1 MKKLLLFFMSFFTIF
16 SYAQFPE
23 GFENASFPPA
33 GWARFDNGIGLAQQW
48 NETTNATLVYAGA
61 KAAFLNR
68 ENVTDGTTALDWLVS
83 PVTTVPANGQLRFYT
98 RKTQNG
104 NFGSIYTIRVS
115 TTSQTTAASFTTV
128 QTWTEADL
136 VTTYNVYEQKFVN
149 LSAYAGQ
156 NVYIA
161 FVMENDNGDRWL
173 VDNINLDPICQ
184 VNTALTATPL
194 ATSAS
199 LSWTSPNTGPWEIE
213 YGPAGFV
220 QGTGTI
226 VSAATNTNFVI
237 SPLNPLTNYSF
248 YVRTLCAADNPSA
261 WSAVGNF
268 QTSALP
274 PGCGGNFIDSGG
286 ASGAYSNSEN
296 ITTTIC
302 PTTAGDMV
310 TVFFTSFNTEAT
322 WDALYVYDG
331 PSTASPLIASTN
343 GAGNVPGGLAGGWWG
358 TTVPGPFTSTHPSG
372 CLTFVFRSDTSVT
385 NPGWT
390 ANVTCGPPPA
400 CVQPSGLTVTNIT
413 SDSATLS
420 WIDNNITPP
429 VGGWQIVV
437 QPVALGYPT
446 GTSTIIMAPTST
458 FTVTNLTPN
467 TSYEFY
473 VLSDCGSTDGV
484 SFWSGPRAFNT
495 LFPGCNGSTPAGD
508 ICATAAPVCNL
519 DGYCGNTSSTYGDDS
534 WGALD
539 TAFCGSIENNSFL
552 TFQAASTSISM
563 NVNVG
568 NCTNGSGIQFMI
580 FTTPTCGSGAVTSL
594 GCFGNMAPGLNA
606 LTFTGLIPG
615 QNYFLMIDG
624 FAGAVCDY
632 SVTLTSGGSA
642 ITDVTLTPD
651 TPTMCM
657 GQTLTL
663 TAGGG
668 NGVYNWSPATGLS
681 ALTGTSVVF
690 TPPAPGTYTVTV
702 QSTDTNALC
711 STIKSTVITVLDVV
725 TPTFTQPAP
734 ICFGDTAPVLPTTS
748 NNGVTGTWSPAV
760 VDNLN
765 SATYVFTPTAGQC
778 GTVVSLDVTVL
789 DQTIPSFITP
799 SPICS
804 GDVAPVLPTTSNNGI
819 TGTWSPAVVSNTASG
834 TYVFTPNAGQC
845 ATTNSVYVE
854 VLATCT
860 FNAFATA
867 AWIENCTNSATD
879 GDFFNITGSG
889 TDIIGPVANVFP
901 SSDLGNYVQNSG
913 NLIFRGAELKT
924 FKTATSNVCSARLN
938 YRVYEVSAT
947 PGAFTVINLP
957 FFDNCGA
964 GTFPTGGSCDPG
976 DQKWQEILSDS
987 ESPVDLTTFAPGN
1000 YRIEVFFD
1008 VTGDNDNPAQ
1018 CDDTIFVNNAGANY
1032 SATFSIQSNP
1042 VLVSTNPTTCNGTEG
1057 TITIS
1062 GFTPNVTY
1070 SVTYSDDTVVVGPA
1084 NYTANVSGEIN
1095 LIGLNAGV
1103 YNNFS
1108 FVVNGCTFTSATQI
1122 TLVDPVYVPTFAPI
1136 GPFCVG
1142 DTVTLPSTSIEGFPG
1157 SWTLGGN
1164 PVTTFDSSVA
1174 GTYTLNF
1181 VPAAG
1186 QCVNNSGT
1194 LSVLVNPIPTITS
1207 VLNPAVCFG
1216 NNAVFTIISSPNTT
1230 INYTINAGLPLV
1242 LNVDGTGVATI
1253 TVNNPAVG
1261 NVVLALS
1268 QINNGACTTTLGTSY
1283 TVVVNPLPTASIA
1296 AVDGNI
1302 CIGIGNA
1309 EFTITGT
1316 PNATVTYTINGGSP
1330 QTAVLS
1336 ATGTYTITQV
1346 TPAADVVVA
1355 LTSVASTS
1363 CTVPLTQTST
1373 VVVTT
1378 IAVPT
1383 INVTAQPVCS
1393 NQTATFD
1400 VISPLN
1406 LQLNFP
1412 SDLFISEVTDAQTGS
1427 LTYVEIYNGT
1437 GSAKNLANYKLKIM
1451 TNGNP
1456 TPSAACNITLSGTI
1470 ANNDVVVVKL
1480 SNSANITGIVP
1491 DLTYTTCNGVNNN
1504 DKIALAT
1511 IADVELD
1518 VWGTSDGTP
1527 FTPSNGVGYVYRR
1540 LNSATLPSTTWN
1552 PADWTALDPEVYGDV
1567 GFYSLYVSNYEY
1579 ILDGTTTQSN
1589 VTFTGV
1595 VPGTHTLVAHDLM
1608 TGCFSQPL
1616 TFTINPVVY
1625 TNPVVTFSYTTPVC
1639 ISSTTNPLPDTSA
1652 AGFANGG
1659 TYSSTTGLAI
1669 NSVTGEI
1676 DLSNSTVG
1684 SYVVTYSVAADAAN
1698 CTNAGTSTA
1707 NIVISPLNSST
1718 FNSLGDVCE
1727 NSVSPALPATSV
1739 EGYTGTWS
1747 PSTIDSALVGNT
1759 TYTFTPD
1766 AGQCAAVGTLVVTVI
1781 NRETPTFN
1789 PILDLCIG
1797 SLDVTLPVTSIEGY
1811 AGTWSPAAINT
1822 SAVGTTTYTF
1832 TPDASICASS
1842 TTLDVVVINCEI
1854 PKGISPNNDTK
1865 NDTWDLSGYDIRKV
1879 EIFNRYGTI
1888 VYSKSGYEN
1897 EWYGQS
1903 DNGNELPDGTYYYV
1917 IEFNDLPAKTGW
1929 VYINREQ

>member
-115 TTSQTTAASFTTV
+115 TTSQTTAVSFTTV

-302 PTTAGDMV
+302 PTTAGDVV
-310 TVFFTSFNTEAT
+310 TVLFTSFNTEAT
-322 WDALYVYDG
+322 WDALYVYDE

-358 TTVPGPFTSTHPSG
+358 KTVPGPFTSTHPLG

-400 CVQPSGLTVTNIT
+400 CVQPSGLAVTNIT

-420 WIDNNITPP
+420 WIDNNVTPP

-437 QPVALGYPT
+437 QPVVLGYPT
-446 GTSTIIMAPTST
+446 GSSTIITATTNP
-458 FTVTNLTPN
+458 FTVTGLTPN
-467 TSYEFY
+467 TALEFF
-473 VLSDCGSTDGV
+473 VLSDCGATYVV
-484 SFWSGPRAFNT
+484 SFWSVPRAFNT

-725 TPTFTQPAP
+725 TPTFTQPTP

-765 SATYVFTPTAGQC
+765 S
-778 GTVVSLDVTVL
+778 
-789 DQTIPSFITP
+789 
-799 SPICS
+799 
-804 GDVAPVLPTTSNNGI
+804 
-819 TGTWSPAVVSNTASG
+819 G
-834 TYVFTPNAGQC
+834 TYVFTPDAGQC

-854 VLATCT
+854 VLATCS

-867 AWIENCTNSATD
+867 AWIEHCTNSATD
-879 GDFFNITGSG
+879 GYFFNITGSG
-889 TDIIGPVANVFP
+889 TDIIGPIVNVFL
-901 SSDLGNYVQNSG
+901 SSDLWNYVKNSG

-1008 VTGDNDNPAQ
+1008 VIGDNDNQ
-1018 CDDTIFVNNAGANY
+1018 
-1032 SATFSIQSNP
+1032 
-1042 VLVSTNPTTCNGTEG
+1042 
-1057 TITIS
+1057 
-1062 GFTPNVTY
+1062 
-1070 SVTYSDDTVVVGPA
+1070 
-1084 NYTANVSGEIN
+1084 
-1095 LIGLNAGV
+1095 IG
-1103 YNNFS
+1103 
-1108 FVVNGCTFTSATQI
+1108 
-1122 TLVDPVYVPTFAPI
+1122 
-1136 GPFCVG
+1136 
-1142 DTVTLPSTSIEGFPG
+1142 
-1157 SWTLGGN
+1157 
-1164 PVTTFDSSVA
+1164 
-1174 GTYTLNF
+1174 
-1181 VPAAG
+1181 
-1186 QCVNNSGT
+1186 
-1194 LSVLVNPIPTITS
+1194 
-1207 VLNPAVCFG
+1207 
-1216 NNAVFTIISSPNTT
+1216 
-1230 INYTINAGLPLV
+1230 
-1242 LNVDGTGVATI
+1242 
-1253 TVNNPAVG
+1253 
-1261 NVVLALS
+1261 
-1268 QINNGACTTTLGTSY
+1268 
-1283 TVVVNPLPTASIA
+1283 
-1296 AVDGNI
+1296 
-1302 CIGIGNA
+1302 
-1309 EFTITGT
+1309 
-1316 PNATVTYTINGGSP
+1316 
-1330 QTAVLS
+1330 
-1336 ATGTYTITQV
+1336 
-1346 TPAADVVVA
+1346 
-1355 LTSVASTS
+1355 
-1363 CTVPLTQTST
+1363 
-1373 VVVTT
+1373 
-1378 IAVPT
+1378 
-1383 INVTAQPVCS
+1383 
-1393 NQTATFD
+1393 
-1400 VISPLN
+1400 
-1406 LQLNFP
+1406 
-1412 SDLFISEVTDAQTGS
+1412 
-1427 LTYVEIYNGT
+1427 
-1437 GSAKNLANYKLKIM
+1437 
-1451 TNGNP
+1451 
-1456 TPSAACNITLSGTI
+1456 
-1470 ANNDVVVVKL
+1470 
-1480 SNSANITGIVP
+1480 
-1491 DLTYTTCNGVNNN
+1491 
-1504 DKIALAT
+1504 
-1511 IADVELD
+1511 
-1518 VWGTSDGTP
+1518 
-1527 FTPSNGVGYVYRR
+1527 R
-1540 LNSATLPSTTWN
+1540 
-1552 PADWTALDPEVYGDV
+1552 
-1567 GFYSLYVSNYEY
+1567 
-1579 ILDGTTTQSN
+1579 
-1589 VTFTGV
+1589 
-1595 VPGTHTLVAHDLM
+1595 AH
-1608 TGCFSQPL
+1608 
-1616 TFTINPVVY
+1616 V
-1625 TNPVVTFSYTTPVC
+1625 
-1639 ISSTTNPLPDTSA
+1639 
-1652 AGFANGG
+1652 
-1659 TYSSTTGLAI
+1659 
-1669 NSVTGEI
+1669 
-1676 DLSNSTVG
+1676 
-1684 SYVVTYSVAADAAN
+1684 
-1698 CTNAGTSTA
+1698 
-1707 NIVISPLNSST
+1707 
-1718 FNSLGDVCE
+1718 
-1727 NSVSPALPATSV
+1727 
-1739 EGYTGTWS
+1739 
-1747 PSTIDSALVGNT
+1747 
-1759 TYTFTPD
+1759 
-1766 AGQCAAVGTLVVTVI
+1766 
-1781 NRETPTFN
+1781 
-1789 PILDLCIG
+1789 
-1797 SLDVTLPVTSIEGY
+1797 
-1811 AGTWSPAAINT
+1811 
-1822 SAVGTTTYTF
+1822 
-1832 TPDASICASS
+1832 
-1842 TTLDVVVINCEI
+1842 
-1854 PKGISPNNDTK
+1854 
-1865 NDTWDLSGYDIRKV
+1865 
-1879 EIFNRYGTI
+1879 
-1888 VYSKSGYEN
+1888 
-1897 EWYGQS
+1897 
-1903 DNGNELPDGTYYYV
+1903 
-1917 IEFNDLPAKTGW
+1917 
-1929 VYINREQ
+1929 